1 MDTRIQTHNLQPA
14 PGKTYIVLPPEPDP
28 EPEPFFSARYLV
40 FAFIVISLAA
50 IGGSIQSGRITL
62 NQVLHLPP
70 SAQVTV
76 SFAPS
81 TAAPA
86 PVASAVHA
94 APGTVAKVRPAAA
107 PVGAATPIPA
117 PKSFPPDTFVVTSI
131 AYGNPS
137 YAIINGFS
145 YENGQEVKNDSVKGW
160 IIRQITENSVILQN
174 GDSLETVPLSTPKL
188 KPLDD
193 TLQPLN

>member
-1 MDTRIQTHNLQPA
+1 MDTQIHPNNLQPA
-14 PGKTYIVLPPEPDP
+14 PGKTYIVLPPEADPVP
-28 EPEPFFSARYLV
+28 EPIFSARFLV

-50 IGGSIQSGRITL
+50 IGGLVRSGRITV
-62 NQVLHLPP
+62 NQVLHLPA
-70 SAQVTV
+70 SSTATV

-81 TAAPA
+81 SAVPAPA
-86 PVASAVHA
+86 AAAVHA
-94 APGTVAKVRPAAA
+94 APASVVQPRPAA
-107 PVGAATPIPA
+107 PVAAAVPIAA

-131 AYGNPS
+131 AIGSPS

-145 YENGQEVKNDSVKGW
+145 YEIGQTVNSDTAKGW
-160 IIRQITENSVILQN
+160 FIRQITGNSVVLQN
-174 GDSLETVPLSTPKL
+174 GDSVETVPLSTPKL